1 MTQPVVADRFLS
13 RDGLQLRYAREIALP
28 VYRLRLRA
36 ITILHKGIP
45 PIEEFALRAI
55 LLGIDTMAS
64 ITSFLGLEE
73 RVLQPALVSLAE
85 SGDVSVL
92 PGNATESTFVLTA
105 KGRVSSEKHV
115 LSSTEERA
123 FAMFFDAL
131 LRKSVWHQNDDLI
144 EYREIKAKG
153 LLEITQYPSTR
164 PRTGDLRLSEI
175 DSILKSL
182 QHSPD
187 VKRDLV
193 AIRGIESC
201 RKWFQP
207 ALALVYSQ
215 DESSDLQLGI
225 VIDGKL
231 SQLHERLVWE
241 SHGFEEY
248 IRNQLAIKAQQVDEV
263 IELRRANAP
272 QIESSITIQTAITEI
287 QSQKSELTARISDP
301 QEQTSEAKLKERLEG
316 LEAEISRL
324 KAEARVL
331 PVKNLY
337 MQDHP
342 SLLNDALENAK
353 ERLLIISPWIRAGI
367 VTKKFL
373 RQLEAVLKRGAQ
385 VHIGHGIA
393 PNSTKARA
401 ADITAKQ
408 AIESLASQYNNLH
421 FVRLGNTHAK
431 ILIKDHEFA
440 AITSFNWLSF
450 GGDPNQAYRDEQ
462 GVLLQKQDLV
472 DAKYD
477 EVVRQFTKS

>member
-1 MTQPVVADRFLS
+1 MIQPVVPDRFLL

-55 LLGIDTMAS
+55 LLGIDTMTS
-64 ITSFLGLEE
+64 ITAFLGLEE

-85 SGDVSVL
+85 SGDISVL
-92 PGNATESTFVLTA
+92 AGDATESTFVLTA

-131 LRKSVWHQNDDLI
+131 LRKSVWHQNENLI
-144 EYREIKAKG
+144 EYQEIRARG

-164 PRTGDLRLSEI
+164 PKTGDLRLSEI
-175 DSILKSL
+175 DSIVKSL

-215 DESSDLQLGI
+215 DEGSELQLGI

-241 SHGFEEY
+241 SHRFEEY
-248 IRNQLAIKAQQVDEV
+248 VRNQLAIKAQEDEV
-263 IELRRANAP
+263 IELRRENAP
-272 QIESSITIQTAITEI
+272 QIESSITIQTAITAI

-324 KAEARVL
+324 KAEAEVL

-353 ERLLIISPWIRAGI
+353 ERLLIISPWIRARI
-367 VTKKFL
+367 VTEKFL
-373 RQLEAVLKRGAQ
+373 RQLEAVLMRGAQ

-393 PNSTKARA
+393 PNSTRACA
-401 ADITAKQ
+401 ADVTAKQ
-408 AIESLASQYNNLH
+408 AIESLAGGYSNLH

-431 ILIKDHEFA
+431 ILIKDHDFA
-440 AITSFNWLSF
+440 AVTSFNWLSF
-450 GGDPNQAYRDEQ
+450 RGDPNQAYRDEQ

-477 EVVRQFTKS
+477 EVIKQFPIV